1 MNFFRSVLIGALCA
15 VFVAPAWGAAG
26 DSKNCGGVGQ
36 KECNGSYYVC
46 RNNADCVKGKLPSY
60 ATAGHC
66 VSAGRSGYN
75 VCTATAC
82 SDDYE
87 LKSGYC
93 QKKKTVAATPTT
105 KISSTA
111 ISGTVID
118 SETGEPVLYATIALM
133 QNDGVTMVA
142 DDTGCVADDEGKFSA
157 SFKDVPQDAKMRVSA
172 TGYEQQFVAL
182 GQNLE
187 IKLKP
192 ITFATESNAGGQTIE
207 DIAEPET
214 NTIAD
219 AEQAYADAKDK
230 EQSTANKML
239 GGLSM
244 AATGIGAMQMAQGLS
259 EQSADADAA
268 RDMDAYLA
276 TMQCRVGD
284 NVYKLGDAGID
295 VGGTNQLTELYQQYV
310 DLAADLKERKT
321 ALGMK
326 SGIESQVVMDSAKMG
341 LYDDKG
347 NGIENGTYASLY
359 RASRGN
365 EKDKKAFDDAK
376 DTSRNRVKYGTIAAG
391 VGVVG
396 GVIGNELINGDDD
409 DDDDDDVSNVKDK
422 YTINLKKSG
431 VNDRDVTYNFDLTRN
446 GISNLGY
453 NLDGRCARDINDNRT
468 GGCDNLTTRGTWW
481 TSFSYGTVYGE
492 ARCGTKA
499 EHPNQNKTNMTIPC
513 FCKITSVD
521 RNNIKDTKWV
531 YFTDFNDDNH
541 CRNSCATN
549 CSSYLS
555 TNEEL
560 RKKSLGVILKRLDKK
575 SNGGIDL
582 SGISAGLGN
591 NLGQAAGAISGVIG
605 GVSNDGGGMNMGQA
619 ASLIQSLG
627 K

>member
-1 MNFFRSVLIGALCA
+1 MTFFRSVLIGALCA

-26 DSKNCGGVGQ
+26 GSKNCGGVGQ

-46 RNNADCVKGKLPSY
+46 AKDSDCIKERLPSN

-66 VSAGRSGYN
+66 VAAGRGGYK

-82 SDDYE
+82 GGDFE
-87 LKSGYC
+87 VKSGYC
-93 QKKKTVAATPTT
+93 QKKGAASTGVSETT
-105 KISSTA
+105 TQT
-111 ISGTVID
+111 ISGVVID

-172 TGYEQQFVAL
+172 TGYERQFVAL

-244 AATGIGAMQMAQGLS
+244 AATGIGGMQMAQGLS

-284 NVYKLGDAGID
+284 NVYKLGDASID

-310 DLAADLKERKT
+310 DLAA
-321 ALGMK
+321 
-326 SGIESQVVMDSAKMG
+326 
-341 LYDDKG
+341 
-347 NGIENGTYASLY
+347 
-359 RASRGN
+359 
-365 EKDKKAFDDAK
+365 
-376 DTSRNRVKYGTIAAG
+376 
-391 VGVVG
+391 
-396 GVIGNELINGDDD
+396 
-409 DDDDDDVSNVKDK
+409 
-422 YTINLKKSG
+422 
-431 VNDRDVTYNFDLTRN
+431 
-446 GISNLGY
+446 
-453 NLDGRCARDINDNRT
+453 
-468 GGCDNLTTRGTWW
+468 
-481 TSFSYGTVYGE
+481 
-492 ARCGTKA
+492 
-499 EHPNQNKTNMTIPC
+499 
-513 FCKITSVD
+513 
-521 RNNIKDTKWV
+521 
-531 YFTDFNDDNH
+531 
-541 CRNSCATN
+541 
-549 CSSYLS
+549 
-555 TNEEL
+555 
-560 RKKSLGVILKRLDKK
+560 
-575 SNGGIDL
+575 
-582 SGISAGLGN
+582 
-591 NLGQAAGAISGVIG
+591 
-605 GVSNDGGGMNMGQA
+605 
-619 ASLIQSLG
+619 
-627 K
+627 